1 MSASSFATVG
11 PIQKL
16 VTDSALAAGAPNL
29 ASAVSI
35 GRCNLG
41 NAVGAWAGGTV
52 IALGF
57 GLAVPNWTNAIL
69 SVGALVLAVMSGWL
83 GRSDDRTRLVSVLHG
98 LFGDRQVWLVCR
110 HALIDP
116 AAPLGLSE
124 EHSYA
129 RGVGMALARLIV
141 DPTLLN
147 DRW

>member
-1 MSASSFATVG
+1 MSASSFATVA

-16 VTDSALAAGAPNL
+16 VTDSAPAAGAPNL

-35 GRCNLG
+35 GRCNHG

-98 LFGDRQVWLVCR
+98 IIRRSSGLV
-110 HALIDP
+110 
-116 AAPLGLSE
+116 GLS
-124 EHSYA
+124 SCS
-129 RGVGMALARLIV
+129 
-141 DPTLLN
+141 D
-147 DRW
+147 